1 MYLDFYQLKKAPFH
15 ITPDPDFLF
24 LSPSHKA
31 ALGSIIYGIE
41 ERQGFVA
48 ITGEVGL
55 GKTTILRSYLERI
68 DQHQLK
74 TIYVFNA
81 NISFRSLLKTIF
93 REFTLDFESDDL
105 FEMVNRLHQVLIDE
119 YKQGRNVA
127 LIIDEAQNM
136 PIETLENLRMLS
148 NLETATEKLVQIV
161 LIGQPEFDHTLNL
174 NELRQLKQRV
184 VIRSTIAPLTDEESM
199 AYIEHRLAKVAMT
212 PVPLFTRGAL
222 KLIAQQAKGTPR
234 VLNILCTNA
243 LIAGFG
249 YRQKPI
255 PVGTV
260 KEVIGEAAG
269 TRKKPRF
276 RPGLSWAAGLVV
288 CAGMFWVSPYRD
300 RLFPKSEPPGTSAV
314 PTMQQPARTA
324 NHTMTPP
331 ITPQQESM
339 PPRRGALEAAYPQ
352 DHLRRYVSQSMA
364 HDVKQDS
371 PPRLEA
377 EAKNSAEHI
386 DSQGVEKRLTPASNT
401 PPEQHQKPQDQTGE
415 LQKVA
420 LPLVRIMSKGDYI
433 SKIALELYGYAN
445 EEILA
450 LIKKHNPQIK
460 DINRVEVGEKVLF
473 PDSQATLR

>member
-93 REFTLDFESDDL
+93 REFSLDFESDDL
-105 FEMVNRLHQVLIDE
+105 FEMVNRLHQVLIEE

-136 PIETLENLRMLS
+136 PVETLENLRMLS
-148 NLETATEKLVQIV
+148 NLETSTQKLVQIV

-212 PVPLFTRGAL
+212 QAPLFTRGAL

-255 PVGTV
+255 AVGTV
-260 KEVIGEAAG
+260 REVIGEAAG
-269 TRKKPRF
+269 TRKKLRL
-276 RPGLSWAAGLVV
+276 RPVLFVAVGLVM
-288 CAGMFWVSPYRD
+288 CASMFWASPYRD
-300 RLFPKSEPPGTSAV
+300 RLFSKSEPPRPSSV
-314 PTMQQPARTA
+314 PTMQQPAGTA

-331 ITPQQESM
+331 ITLQRESM
-339 PPRRGALEAAYPQ
+339 PPRLE
-352 DHLRRYVSQSMA
+352 V
-364 HDVKQDS
+364 
-371 PPRLEA
+371 
-377 EAKNSAEHI
+377 EAKNIAEPN
-386 DSQGVEKRLTPASNT
+386 SQGVEKRLTLASNT
-401 PPEQHQKPQDQTGE
+401 PPEQHQKPQEQASE
-415 LQKVA
+415 IQKVA

-433 SKIALELYGYAN
+433 SKLALEIYGYAN

-473 PDSQATLR
+473 PDSQAALR